1 MKFLFWAVQAVAVL
15 LLGAALYG
23 YQGHTLNRFLI
34 SAISG
39 HLQREAQLSAGL
51 SAPQIKELRLDAPL
65 LVGSV
70 ANALKARATIIAA
83 DGTVVGD
90 SEIPAGQLDTLDN
103 HGARPEVRSAFATG
117 RGSAVRYS
125 ETLRTDML
133 YEAVRFQSGRGET
146 GVLRLALP
154 LSAGEES
161 GTGLQV
167 VLALS
172 LSMALLLIVCNYL
185 FHAFTERS
193 LKELS
198 AAAARFGKG
207 EPVARLVVR
216 KGSALGQLSAVLN
229 EVAVSIDGELASIKA
244 ERNRLNAILSGMGEG
259 IMVADASG
267 SITLVNPAFKALFEP
282 SDQVEGRPLID
293 ISRHPALH
301 DTFRQVLATK
311 AERVEEIVLRAP
323 GEKTVLTHW
332 VPLMEGG
339 TLQGVVVVFHD
350 ITEIRRLENIRRD
363 FVANVSH
370 ELRTPITIIKGYAE
384 TLMAGAMES
393 NPEQALR
400 FVSIIVSHAERLGAL
415 VTDLLTLSQLESGKL
430 SVETRSVNLPE
441 IARQVASLLE
451 QKSQEKG
458 IQVEVA
464 GLDEAPPV
472 LADPGKL
479 EQIFLNLF
487 DNAIKY
493 TPAGGT
499 VSMSASLEGNLVR
512 IGVHDT
518 GIGIPSRDL
527 SRIFE
532 RFYRVDTAR
541 SRDEGG
547 TGLGLSIV
555 KHLVQLQGGN
565 VSVQSSGRGS
575 SFFFTLKRF
584 LVAQKQNDQEA
595 SAERAA

>member
-1 MKFLFWAVQAVAVL
+1 
-15 LLGAALYG
+15 
-23 YQGHTLNRFLI
+23 
-34 SAISG
+34 
-39 HLQREAQLSAGL
+39 
-51 SAPQIKELRLDAPL
+51 
-65 LVGSV
+65 
-70 ANALKARATIIAA
+70 
-83 DGTVVGD
+83 
-90 SEIPAGQLDTLDN
+90 
-103 HGARPEVRSAFATG
+103 
-117 RGSAVRYS
+117 
-125 ETLRTDML
+125 
-133 YEAVRFQSGRGET
+133 
-146 GVLRLALP
+146 
-154 LSAGEES
+154 
-161 GTGLQV
+161 
-167 VLALS
+167 
-172 LSMALLLIVCNYL
+172 
-185 FHAFTERS
+185 
-193 LKELS
+193 
-198 AAAARFGKG
+198 
-207 EPVARLVVR
+207 
-216 KGSALGQLSAVLN
+216 
-229 EVAVSIDGELASIKA
+229 
-244 ERNRLNAILSGMGEG
+244 
-259 IMVADASG
+259 MVADASG

-493 TPAGGT
+493 PPAGGT